1 MMRMIHQPG
10 IGTLPIPGSPV
21 TFSDLE
27 RMGPAPAPV
36 LGEHT
41 EEILGD
47 VLGLGSGQ
55 IGRLM
60 DEGVV
65 SQGVR
70 PAVRAA

>member
-1 MMRMIHQPG
+1 LG
-10 IGTLPIPGSPV
+10 IGTLPVPGSPV
-21 TFSDLE
+21 TFSELA

-41 EEILGD
+41 EAILAD

-55 IGRLM
+55 IGKLM

-65 SQGVR
+65 AQGVV
-70 PAVRAA
+70 PKRAA

>member
-1 MMRMIHQPG
+1 
-10 IGTLPIPGSPV
+10 V
-21 TFSDLE
+21 TFSELA

-41 EEILGD
+41 EAILAD

-55 IGRLM
+55 IGKLM

-65 SQGVR
+65 AQGVV
-70 PAVRAA
+70 PKRAA